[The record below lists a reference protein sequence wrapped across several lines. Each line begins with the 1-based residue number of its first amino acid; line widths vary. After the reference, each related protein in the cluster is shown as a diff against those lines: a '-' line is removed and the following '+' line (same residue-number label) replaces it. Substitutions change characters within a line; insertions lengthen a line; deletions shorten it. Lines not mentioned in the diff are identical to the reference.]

1 MGFQLVTDSAYE
13 LLRVQVFWVSL
24 LGIWLIYGLFAFWI
38 CSKKLHWFIQFC
50 CFAGSAALLMCIEA
64 PFLMQV
70 VLSYSLTIWS
80 AKSIFQSNAIG
91 RLLRLRLGPDEK
103 GGNAFFQIG
112 LADSLWAV
120 FAFAI
125 LLVIARIELSEPFSL
140 LYAVAYGIAL
150 GVTSVFAHWLARTQR
165 NSSFILVIGIV
176 ASITG
181 AFCAHRFI
189 FPPPENT
196 GLFTTIFSAILGSSF
211 VWGELSDFA
220 IAILICNAIAIY
232 LLATLSNWNS
242 SPNPRFKRVAR
253 SLWWLSVIAI
263 IGLSIATVD
272 VGRQL
277 IRRYEVDWHV
287 LPENEVNGFDELV
300 TAGKRFGESTML
312 CDPGSAIGGP
322 TLAAELEIYAA
333 EFRLVETALERPTL
347 TAALK
352 NGEDVFST
360 LIDEF
365 KYTRPIAEA
374 LTSRAKQHLH
384 AGDPDQAL
392 QDSCRIVEIRVPLS
406 RAKTIVGEL
415 LAIAVESMGQLSTF
429 ECISAASPA
438 ALRGGI
444 ERITAVDNENTPF
457 EEIYQNDCA
466 ANWECQNWLGHL
478 FVICDEKRSRTA
490 FEAQSI
496 PCFNCCIAKR
506 RQIITLMAL
515 ELFRREHDGH
525 PTRLSELV
533 PNYLPSIPQDPF
545 TVDQPLS
552 YRLSETKDTFQLYSI
567 GPDGKDDDGK
577 LGPEGVTIDAGDIN
591 IRANIQYQ
599 KATTDAERQS
609 LSLPWE
615 E

>member
-64 PFLMQV
+64 PVLMQV

-150 GVTSVFAHWLARTQR
+150 GVTSVFAHWLALTQR

-176 ASITG
+176 ASIAG
-181 AFCAHRFI
+181 AFCAYRFI

-287 LPENEVNGFDELV
+287 LPKNEVNGFDELV

-352 NGEDVFST
+352 NGEDFLST
-360 LIDEF
+360 LIDEI
-365 KYTRPIAEA
+365 KYTRSIARA

-384 AGDPDQAL
+384 AGEPDRAL

-406 RAKTIVGEL
+406 RAKTIVSEL
-415 LAIAVESMGQLSTF
+415 VAVAIESMGHLSNF

-438 ALRGGI
+438 ALRDGI
-444 ERITAVDNENTPF
+444 ERVTAVDNENTPF
-457 EEIYQNDCA
+457 EEIYQNDCV

-478 FVICDEKRSRTA
+478 
-490 FEAQSI
+490 
-496 PCFNCCIAKR
+496 R

-577 LGPEGVTIDAGDIN
+577 LGPEGVTIDTGDIN

-609 LSLPWE
+609 LSLLYPWE
-615 E
+615 EQVKEPTPE